1 MVKVTFNN
9 KKPAQQKTAPVS
21 PEKESAGGVKVTF
34 SAERT
39 RRTKPFSTAANAST
53 QQKDTTV
60 PQTKRG
66 KAASPMFR
74 VQQNDIV
81 PQAQSALAQKM
92 AQGALQKEYAKNYQ
106 SMDTFNQHAQ
116 DVKAPTVAQRAG
128 NTLKGAAKT
137 YGAGIV
143 NISGMA
149 AQGQGGTAM
158 SPVYREQVET
168 LDQQIAALEATLSD
182 PTMTAQDIA
191 DTKEAIANAKAQRD
205 LYQTAVR
212 SGEKTAE
219 SVYGVADLVTDSGA
233 EDINKAKSGLGKVG
247 RLAVDVG
254 VAGAQ
259 MGADAALGALT
270 GGGALAPMFVRSA
283 GGSAQ
288 QARREGATHEQQV
301 NYGFASGVL
310 SVATEKISNVAAPFK
325 KMFGGGFL
333 DNAIGGALAQMNGS
347 AAGKIALSFLAEGG
361 EEVIEDLLQPA
372 LQTIYNGKTLG
383 GSYSQLEASEIINDF
398 LVGGILGGLGGGVEA
413 VGSRGGRF
421 YDSHTEIQD
430 ITLPTQRRSDADVVN
445 GIADRLFARYDS
457 MIGESGRKAI
467 RGTYQENTDT
477 AQHVKEFIPA
487 YNAGMEGK
495 ANPNP
500 TNETAYAGYIAG
512 QNDAKTEARRK
523 TFAQENDGSS
533 GLVYDEYVSREMNS
547 TVADEIN
554 TVAKALGVR
563 VRMDDQVL
571 GGKANGVIEGSEIHI
586 AKDANDPVM
595 RVVGHEWTHR
605 VQKLAPEQYTAFRN
619 AIMEDPD
626 VAEAANI
633 LYELYNRKGVET
645 SMDEALD
652 EAAANYAG
660 EMIANTDVL
669 NEFIR
674 RHSEDRTLLEK
685 LRDAIREI
693 VGKLTGKAKKQA
705 QTAEGLLQQ
714 AFEAAAKNSK
724 NAAGD
729 GGAKR
734 FMFAGENAKN
744 ADKEAL
750 NTAKEMEKDG
760 ADAET
765 IRQKTGWFRG
775 ADGKWRSEVNDSGM
789 KLRFESGLYDYET
802 ELREKNHAWDKLTD
816 RKLTDEQ
823 RRDLADYQR
832 STERGEA
839 DEALYEKLTGEFGGD
854 FEKWALT
861 LETVKE
867 AAKSIPNYTT
877 LGKLVDAPKLFAAY
891 PDLADVGV
899 TFQTLERGQNGGYNR
914 RFDSIELSR
923 DLKNR
928 PEALLDSLTHEVQ
941 HAIQSREGFTPG
953 ANPEYWNRKLEE
965 GYDGRTA
972 KARREGAQLREQYEQ
987 MKADDPEFMRSME
1000 ALNAMA
1006 PTVPRGKID
1015 LNTWEQVEPDPPEW
1029 VRFDE
1034 RRDQLEEKYGDRVW
1048 DYFSLRDSIDR
1059 NARDGRMPGQLY
1071 RDTAGEIEAR
1081 DAAARRSLTAEERR
1095 GRKPNLGDE
1104 DTVFAGG
1111 GRSYAIGKTT
1121 GNKPFV
1127 EVEQDILAGVPEAD
1141 WVKTVKENLKSKF
1154 PNGITVGNNEI
1165 QIDGRSRQE
1174 MTYSRYMQWLYN
1186 NDPQLMADK
1195 LRATNN
1201 ADEILLA
1208 TTDWINE
1215 GLNHPRKDR
1224 IVDFARGNVL
1234 LRVGGSDYTADVVVG
1249 TRKNG
1254 SMALYDVLNLQPTSF
1269 IEKEAD
1275 AATSTNPS
1283 PGAARNTAS
1292 VSGSSVSQNGGNVK
1306 RYSLKEQR
1314 AEDEA
1319 YLSLAED
1326 PKRNRGKLQEMVN
1339 AAAERAGYDS
1349 PDLYHGTRAF
1359 GFTEFDLAKMDD
1371 GTSIFLTTNPTVA
1384 GTYTSADAENTNL
1397 ETLYRN
1403 PKSPADRGNPL
1414 KRVDAKSAPLGEVIA
1429 AWNREADAL
1438 GAHKYRAAYHEE
1450 VLARAEREIGEEAP
1464 RMAAAAKRYA
1474 EETDGLSLPVRQY
1487 LKRLSDLGNYSGK
1500 RLYEEIFILKETE
1513 SGFEQGTRP
1522 DREMNAFVERTGGIP
1537 AETAALA
1544 RAALS
1549 DGAFVEY
1556 VPNGKN
1562 VRSGHPARAT
1572 EAKFREFYQR
1582 QAERENGIYKVRARL
1597 QNPLVIDAQG
1607 AAWSD
1612 VGVYA
1617 KELALE
1623 KNANLKQ
1630 LAAQLGLTVEDSGS
1644 FLSKKRSLRGPT
1656 RSWSQYAKSRE
1667 YDGVIFK
1674 NLYDPGTDVEND
1686 ANGVSDVYIVFDP
1699 AQVKSTEAVT
1709 YDDNG
1714 RSIPLSERFD
1724 AGKRDIRRSL
1734 KGTENAQEIAA
1745 LKRENEML
1753 RQRVGYW
1760 KGQTRRS
1767 DGVRTDSKS
1776 VQQAAKK
1783 LVKDYGAEIDSSEIA
1798 GDLANLYDYIA
1809 RGGDETGEL
1818 TYTEARRR
1826 ADAIAEKIAENSM
1839 AKDEELYQEYSELRK
1854 FLRDTRLVLSAE
1866 DAASI
1871 TDYSALRKSLFGKA
1885 NLGKGA
1891 RTNVDQVYSELAESY
1906 PEFFSE
1912 TRENNVADQVARIA
1926 DVANQLYNVSEYN
1939 PFEGYMGQAVGSIS
1953 NDIMERFFDLPQAKK
1968 TFADVKAEQLSE
1980 ARRAGRQAAADAKL
1994 AGQMAQ
2000 GRADAARL
2008 RNTQQA
2014 LEKERS
2020 RRVEQLSELR
2030 ERYREKDATRRESQK
2045 SRELRAKI
2053 TRHASALSQKLLR
2066 PSDTKHIPEEMRSSV
2081 AAVLNSIN
2089 QESRYTVD
2097 ENGKRVYD
2105 GSGTPTKRSEA
2116 FRTLRDQYQKVMN
2129 EGGDMVIDP
2138 SLFGSEADGVQGSLE
2153 QVIRMGDKRLSE
2165 LSASELRT
2173 MWQVVKAVEHSVST
2187 AGKLLSKSKYETTQ
2201 QFADAFKSDVRTRRQ
2216 KLGGNMTISL
2226 ETPYTFFYHYGQAGK
2241 DIYRMLRNAQDQQE
2255 VMARDIAE
2263 KAQKVIGER
2272 AKAANAR
2279 EWWNSAR
2286 GSNVWK
2292 MNAETHDFSTAGGDK
2307 LTLTTAQT
2315 MELYLLSKRKQAL
2328 SHLLGGGVYQPEIRS
2343 AETGRTKVQRGTQQV
2358 FLTEGDI
2365 ERITDTL
2372 TGEQKRIADGLQELT
2387 TGALAKYGN
2396 EASMRAYG
2404 YRKFTENDYWP
2415 IKSAREGLHSTQEKD
2430 GGNVRSIKNI
2440 GMAQQVQTGANNAVE
2455 LRSVFDTFADHASDM
2470 IDYAAWLAPMED
2482 ANRFFNFQWRN
2493 DAGKPIMTVKGLLD
2507 ENGGKGAQQ
2516 YWQKLMG
2523 DIQNGIS
2530 GKDFEPITGTFA
2542 RYVGK
2547 FKGASVGANIRVVI
2561 QQPTAFFRASAVLNP
2576 ADMAKGLT
2584 GGVTKGNG
2592 WKKAVEYSPI
2602 AMRKDVGS
2610 FDIASPYTLKE
2621 RFYGNEGVTNKLND
2635 LAGAAAGKADAA
2647 TWGKLW
2653 NACEWQVKR
2662 EKPDVRAGSNE
2673 FYSAVNEAFTDMI
2686 DQTQVVD
2693 GILQRSNI
2701 MRGKSALSQQATA
2714 FMGEPIMSLN
2724 VLMRSY
2730 DAFRYEENPAK
2741 RSKALKN
2748 VGRAATA
2755 LLVTNV
2761 VNALAQSVVDGLR
2774 DDDRDKDYW
2783 EKFLSAFTGVEGDEN
2798 NALELIGNVV
2808 LNGNIGDNMNPI
2820 GQIPFAKDI
2829 LSLAQGYD
2837 VSRPDME
2844 VFADMIK
2851 AGQTFIKSIDGSG
2864 KKTRKEATLGLI
2876 AAASKM
2882 FGLPAANIK
2891 RDLMATLRTIAQ
2903 ASGSLGFQY
2912 EVEKF
2917 SYNLANSGNR
2927 SRFIGIL
2934 YDALEQG
2941 DYTTYEHIR
2950 RDLMEQM
2957 GLDGESIQSSLKTR
2971 YKKKTESEAD
2981 YFLPQK
2987 SLDLLGIRGKYAYDS
3002 GEDEKKF
3009 SAADL
3014 NAGAYSKYEA
3024 QRGEIYRTQADKA
3037 TSSGAFSRLSDEGKD
3052 KALSYADTYAEETA
3066 LAAIAG
3072 GQYEIATKWVRE
3084 AQEAQQKYRIDPGVF
3099 AACRAAA
3106 SECKTLKDRDGK
3118 PIDKSRGMQIMEM
3131 LFRSGLNEQ
3140 QRKAMYEYLGVP
3152 ENMRHWNRA
3161 RVDEQLKIARRKAA

>member
-60 PQTKRG
+60 PQTKRR

-233 EDINKAKSGLGKVG
+233 KDINKAKSGLGKVG

-333 DNAIGGALAQMNGS
+333 DNAIDGALAQMNGS

-398 LVGGILGGLGGGVEA
+398 LVGGILGGFGGGVEA

-421 YDSHTEIQD
+421 YDSHTEIPD

-571 GGKANGVIEGSEIHI
+571 GGKANGVIEGNEIRI
-586 AKDANDPVM
+586 AKDAQDPVM
-595 RVVGHEWTHR
+595 QVVGHEWTHR
-605 VQKLAPEQYTAFRN
+605 VQKLAPEQYTAFRD

-633 LYELYNRKGVET
+633 LNEQYNRMGVEI
-645 SMDEALD
+645 SADEALD

-693 VGKLTGKAKKQA
+693 VGKLTGKAKQQA

-724 NAAGD
+724 NAATEGGKARFEIKTLDDGRPYVKADRQVLEGDDPKKWGVQLQNYINSEIRKGNDIVLPTAD
-729 GGAKR
+729 GGLVR
-734 FMFAGENAKN
+734 
-744 ADKEAL
+744 L
-750 NTAKEMEKDG
+750 
-760 ADAET
+760 
-765 IRQKTGWFRG
+765 
-775 ADGKWRSEVNDSGM
+775 
-789 KLRFESGLYDYET
+789 
-802 ELREKNHAWDKLTD
+802 
-816 RKLTDEQ
+816 
-823 RRDLADYQR
+823 
-832 STERGEA
+832 TERSA
-839 DEALYEKLTGEFGGD
+839 YKLSDNKSTDLKTHRKTQLSDEAYRLKETAASHIDEIILTGEFSHNMEDAGGVHKND
-854 FEKWALT
+854 IGEDGFNSYVAYFED
-861 LETVKE
+861 
-867 AAKSIPNYTT
+867 S
-877 LGKLVDAPKLFAAY
+877 D
-891 PDLADVGV
+891 
-899 TFQTLERGQNGGYNR
+899 GQYYR
-914 RFDSIELSR
+914 VSFVS
-923 DLKNR
+923 
-928 PEALLDSLTHEVQ
+928 
-941 HAIQSREGFTPG
+941 
-953 ANPEYWNRKLEE
+953 
-965 GYDGRTA
+965 
-972 KARREGAQLREQYEQ
+972 
-987 MKADDPEFMRSME
+987 
-1000 ALNAMA
+1000 ALN
-1006 PTVPRGKID
+1006 G
-1015 LNTWEQVEPDPPEW
+1015 N
-1029 VRFDE
+1029 
-1034 RRDQLEEKYGDRVW
+1034 EETAY
-1048 DYFSLRDSIDR
+1048 SIGNIQKR
-1059 NARDGRMPGQLY
+1059 
-1071 RDTAGEIEAR
+1071 
-1081 DAAARRSLTAEERR
+1081 
-1095 GRKPNLGDE
+1095 RKP
-1104 DTVFAGG
+1104 
-1111 GRSYAIGKTT
+1111 TT
-1121 GNKPFV
+1121 GNGSSARESSALNGGKLFKNSIPQNGDNVNTVDASAREGDNISYSDVRYSLRVTDKDTLDFLNKQKTVKTYKTMQLVDGKLYPPMAARVEGKYEDASVLGAWEMAVERPDLVKNGKFKLDKGKGQGSLEAAYNPYMHSSNLVINDQFSGAYTRDNLVTVECEVPVSEDTSGYHAEGAKDSTGWHSWHTGTVAGQVRKTKGVERKVFLSRWIKPV
-1127 EVEQDILAGVPEAD
+1127 RILSDAEVASMYKELLGGTDIAVPDNVVTPGLLTELKKAGVPISESGRL
-1141 WVKTVKENLKSKF
+1141 TKENGK
-1154 PNGITVGNNEI
+1154 
-1165 QIDGRSRQE
+1165 
-1174 MTYSRYMQWLYN
+1174 
-1186 NDPQLMADK
+1186 
-1195 LRATNN
+1195 
-1201 ADEILLA
+1201 
-1208 TTDWINE
+1208 
-1215 GLNHPRKDR
+1215 
-1224 IVDFARGNVL
+1224 
-1234 LRVGGSDYTADVVVG
+1234 
-1249 TRKNG
+1249 
-1254 SMALYDVLNLQPTSF
+1254 
-1269 IEKEAD
+1269 
-1275 AATSTNPS
+1275 
-1283 PGAARNTAS
+1283 
-1292 VSGSSVSQNGGNVK
+1292 K

-1319 YLSLAED
+1319 YLSLAKD

-1414 KRVDAKSAPLGEVIA
+1414 KRMDAKSAPLGEVIA

-1438 GAHKYRAAYHEE
+1438 GAHKYRAASHEE

-1537 AETAALA
+1537 TETAALA

-1556 VPNGKN
+1556 VPNGRN

-1630 LAAQLGLTVEDSGS
+1630 LAAQLGLTVEDSGR

-1709 YDDNG
+1709 YDDSG
-1714 RSIPLSERFD
+1714 RAIPLSERFD

-2066 PSDTKHIPEEMRSSV
+2066 PTDTKHIPEEMRSSV

-2226 ETPYTFFYHYGQAGK
+2226 ETPYTFFSHYGQAGK

-2286 GSNVWK
+2286 SSNVWK
-2292 MNAETHDFSTAGGDK
+2292 MNTEAHDFSTAGGDK

-2328 SHLLGGGVYQPEIRS
+2328 GHLLGGGVYQPEIRS

-2358 FLTEGDI
+2358 FLTDGDI

-2470 IDYAAWLAPMED
+2470 IDYAAWLNPMED
-2482 ANRFFNFQWRN
+2482 ANRLFNFQYRN
-2493 DAGKPIMTVKGLLD
+2493 DAGNKTGVSVKGLL
-2507 ENGGKGAQQ
+2507 EQKGGKGAQQ

-2530 GKDFEPITGTFA
+2530 GKDFEPITGIMGKF
-2542 RYVGK
+2542 VGK

-2561 QQPTAFFRASAVLNP
+2561 QQPTAFFRAAAVLDP
-2576 ADMAKGLT
+2576 KDMAKGMA
-2584 GGVTKGNG
+2584 GGVTKGSG
-2592 WKKAVEYSPI
+2592 WEKALEYSPI

-2621 RFYGNEGVTNKLND
+2621 RFYGKEGAANKLND

-2647 TWGKLW
+2647 TWGALW

-2673 FYSAVNEAFTDMI
+2673 FYSAVNEVFSDMI

-2876 AAASKM
+2876 AASSKL
-2882 FGLPAANIK
+2882 FGLPVYNIK
-2891 RDLMATLRTIAQ
+2891 RDLTATLRTAAQ
-2903 ASGSLGFQY
+2903 ASGSLAYQY

-2917 SYNLANSGNR
+2917 SYNLENGSNK
-2927 SRFIGIL
+2927 SRFISIL

-3014 NAGAYSKYEA
+3014 NAGAYSRYEA
-3024 QRGEIYRTQADKA
+3024 QRTDTYRKAEEKA
-3037 TSSGAFSRLSDEGKD
+3037 TGSGAFQMLSNEGKD

-3118 PIDKSRGMQIMEM
+3118 PIDKSRGMQIMAM